1 MALRDEHDFLSEN
14 ERQFL
19 ANGSCHKCALTAAS
33 YARSACSSSA
43 ARAKRRCSWAVVGFL
58 HFAVELSTM
67 TSPSFDAATSAGCG
81 FASSVAAAELAR
93 LVACSVC

>member
-33 YARSACSSSA
+33 YARSACSSGA